1 CRPRTGRR
9 TFEKM
14 EQDYLMG
21 VMVLT
26 LGTIVAVTIIIQLA
40 ATWRARMSAAREEN
54 YRQLAERATAA
65 LAENTKSR
73 KQVERELADIRAKL
87 ASIDHVLRQV
97 E

>member
-1 CRPRTGRR
+1 
-9 TFEKM
+9 
-14 EQDYLMG
+14 
-21 VMVLT
+21 
-26 LGTIVAVTIIIQLA
+26 
-40 ATWRARMSAAREEN
+40 MSAAREEN

>member
-1 CRPRTGRR
+1 
-9 TFEKM
+9 M